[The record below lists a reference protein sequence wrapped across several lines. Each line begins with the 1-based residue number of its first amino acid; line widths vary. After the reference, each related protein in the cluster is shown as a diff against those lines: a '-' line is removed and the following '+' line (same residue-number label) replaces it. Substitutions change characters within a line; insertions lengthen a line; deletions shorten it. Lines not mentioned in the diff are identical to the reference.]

1 MNKKEMKKFK
11 EDLLSERERITKD
24 LDGLQDDTLSR
35 SSQNPPGH
43 VAGYSDHV
51 ADTADEDY
59 ARSFNLYL
67 ASSKQQLLQEIDEAL
82 DKIEAGTYGL
92 CENCGGKIPLRRLRA
107 KHSARYCLK
116 CVQEME
122 EEGLL

>member
-11 EDLLSERERITKD
+11 EDLIEERGRITRD
-24 LDGLQDDTLSR
+24 LNGLQNDTLS
-35 SSQNPPGH
+35 SSSGNVQSHG
-43 VAGYSDHV
+43 AGYANHV
-51 ADTADEDY
+51 ADAADEDY
-59 ARSFNLYL
+59 TRSFNLSL
-67 ASSKQQLLQEIDEAL
+67 ASNKQEILKEIDEAL

-92 CENCGGKIPLRRLRA
+92 CENCGGKIPLKRLRA